1 MRPRRPRPL
10 LGLLLP
16 RRRLHL
22 WERRASAAIQRLWR
36 KKSMRAQIESGKAF
50 QLTEDST
57 GYKAVCVQHAPD
69 VFRALRSGP
78 FGLDDEEFL
87 GRWVLFFIC
96 IV

>member
-1 MRPRRPRPL
+1 
-10 LGLLLP
+10 
-16 RRRLHL
+16 
-22 WERRASAAIQRLWR
+22 
-36 KKSMRAQIESGKAF
+36 MRAQIESGKAF

-87 GRWVLFFIC
+87 GR
-96 IV
+96 